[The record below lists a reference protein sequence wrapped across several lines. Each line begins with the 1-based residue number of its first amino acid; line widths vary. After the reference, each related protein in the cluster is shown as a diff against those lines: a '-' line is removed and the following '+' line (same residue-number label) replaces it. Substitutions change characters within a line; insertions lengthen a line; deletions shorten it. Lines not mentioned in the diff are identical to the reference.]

1 MSDPVSKLVL
11 ELSKLP
17 GIGEK
22 TAVRLAYH
30 VLKTDESDVRALSE
44 ALLAAKVKIRL
55 CEECFTFTDISP
67 CAICSD
73 TKRNPNVICVVEKPA
88 DVMAIENSQKYLG
101 RYHVLHGV
109 LSPLDGVG
117 PDQIRIRELLRRT
130 QSGSVTEII
139 LAINPTVEG
148 EATGVYLTKLLRP
161 LGGSESLSVNIRIS
175 KIAHGIPVGGVL
187 EYIDRQTIGRAIENR
202 VASA

>member
-1 MSDPVSKLVL
+1 MSDPVTKLVL

-22 TAVRLAYH
+22 TAMRLAYH
-30 VLKTDESDVRALSE
+30 VLRTDEADVRALSE
-44 ALLAAKVKIRL
+44 TLLETKRKIRL
-55 CEECFTFTDISP
+55 CQECFTFTEEP
-67 CAICSD
+67 VCATCSD
-73 TKRNPNVICVVEKPA
+73 TRRKAEVICVVEKPA
-88 DVMAIENSQKYLG
+88 DVMAIENSQRFNG

-109 LSPLDGVG
+109 LSPLDGIG
-117 PDQIRIRELLRRT
+117 PEQLRIKELIGRLQR
-130 QSGSVTEII
+130 SNASEVSEVI

-148 EATGVYLTKLLRP
+148 EATSVYLTKLLRP
-161 LGGSESLSVNIRIS
+161 LGVTVT

>member
-1 MSDPVSKLVL
+1 MSDPVSKLIL

-22 TAVRLAYH
+22 TAMRLAYH
-30 VLKTDESDVRALSE
+30 VLRTDESDVR
-44 ALLAAKVKIRL
+44 LLADSLLEAKLKIRL
-55 CEECFTFTDISP
+55 CQECFTFTEASP
-67 CAICSD
+67 CSTCSN
-73 TKRNPNVICVVEKPA
+73 TERKRGIVCVVEKPA
-88 DVMAIENSQKYLG
+88 DVMAIENSQRFHG

-117 PDQIRIRELLRRT
+117 PEQLRIRELIKRIQDGT
-130 QSGSVTEII
+130 VTEVI

-161 LGGSESLSVNIRIS
+161 LGVAVT

>member
-1 MSDPVSKLVL
+1 MSDPVNKLIL

-22 TAVRLAYH
+22 TAIRLAYH
-30 VLKTDESDVRALSE
+30 VLRTDESEVKSLAE
-44 ALLAAKVKIRL
+44 ALLDAKRKIRL
-55 CEECFTFTDISP
+55 CAECFTFTEDDVCSM
-67 CAICSD
+67 CSD
-73 TKRNPNVICVVEKPA
+73 SRRRSEIVCVVEKPS
-88 DVMAIENSQKYLG
+88 DVLAIENSQRFHG

-117 PDQIRIRELLRRT
+117 PEQLRIKELLERL
-130 QSGSVTEII
+130 QKNSITEII

-161 LGGSESLSVNIRIS
+161 LGVTIT
-175 KIAHGIPVGGVL
+175 KIAHGIPIGGVL

-202 VASA
+202 VTSA

>member
-1 MSDPVSKLVL
+1 MSDPVSRLIL

-22 TAVRLAYH
+22 TAMRLAYH
-30 VLKTDESDVRALSE
+30 VLKADEADIRSLVDALMS
-44 ALLAAKVKIRL
+44 AKQKITL
-55 CEECFTFTDISP
+55 CQECFTFTESSP
-67 CAICSD
+67 CSLCTDSRRKKEI
-73 TKRNPNVICVVEKPA
+73 VCVVEKPA
-88 DVMAIENSQKYLG
+88 DVMAIENSQRYQGL
-101 RYHVLHGV
+101 YHVLHGV

-117 PDQIRIRELLRRT
+117 PEQLRIRELLGRIGHGDI
-130 QSGSVTEII
+130 SEVI

-161 LGGSESLSVNIRIS
+161 LGVTVS
-175 KIAHGIPVGGVL
+175 KIAHGIPVGGIL
-187 EYIDRQTIGRAIENR
+187 EYVDRQTIGRAIENR